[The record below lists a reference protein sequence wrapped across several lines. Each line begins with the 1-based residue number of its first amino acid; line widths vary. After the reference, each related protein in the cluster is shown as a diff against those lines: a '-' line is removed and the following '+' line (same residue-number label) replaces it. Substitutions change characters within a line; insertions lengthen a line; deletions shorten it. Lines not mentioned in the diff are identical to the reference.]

1 MSAPSYI
8 VTVPADHPD
17 AELVALCNEATTLY
31 YGTNHIVT
39 VAYAAGR
46 LRDPEHRRDVASRVA
61 ARDKIV
67 QRIVFI
73 SATTLDGVRAKAEI
87 LAPVQAMTDPLIA
100 SLVTDLVGRKV
111 GATTGRGRAQHAR
124 SQRAGP
130 VVRSSACAAC

>member
-1 MSAPSYI
+1 MSATSYI

-73 SATTLDGVRAKAEI
+73 SATTLDGMRAKAEVI
-87 LAPVQAMTDPLIA
+87 APVQALTDPLVA
-100 SLVTDLVGRKV
+100 SLVSDLAGRKV
-111 GATTGRGRAQHAR
+111 GAIAGRGRAPHTQ
-124 SQRAGP
+124 SQQPKRVGGRA
-130 VVRSSACAAC
+130 A